1 MKVYKFGGASIKNA
15 NGIKNV
21 VKILKKFGTDDV
33 LIIVSATGKTTN
45 SLEKVVKDYIE
56 KSDNLK
62 KSLAKV
68 LMDHIEI
75 TRALFGDNSKSF
87 SKIIIDLIKKLE
99 NFLITNKSENYN
111 FIYDQVVSFG
121 ELISSNLI
129 NQYLNFTGIECELLD
144 ARTCIKTDS
153 YYRDANLNW
162 EFTQKKVINSIK
174 PKKLYVTQGFIGS
187 DNNNFTTTLG
197 REGSDYSAAIFGY
210 ILNVNEVTI
219 WKDVNGV
226 LNADP
231 RYFKKTELLDNISY
245 TEAIELA
252 FYGASVIHPKTLQ
265 PLQRKEIPLR
275 VRSFINLNKKG
286 TIVSK
291 GDNLIKNIPCYII
304 KKNQILLS
312 LSALDFSFIVEENI
326 SFIFSE
332 LHKYQMRVELIQN
345 SAISFSVCIND
356 KYNRLEDLLISL
368 KSKFKI
374 KVFNEVTLYTI
385 RNFDLNS
392 LNSLNEKTSKILIEQ
407 RTKETL
413 QVVLEK

>member
-75 TRALFGDNSKSF
+75 TRDLFGDNSKSF

-129 NQYLNFTGIECELLD
+129 NQYLNFIGIECELLD

-210 ILNVNEVTI
+210 I
-219 WKDVNGV
+219 
-226 LNADP
+226 
-231 RYFKKTELLDNISY
+231 
-245 TEAIELA
+245 
-252 FYGASVIHPKTLQ
+252 
-265 PLQRKEIPLR
+265 
-275 VRSFINLNKKG
+275 FI
-286 TIVSK
+286 
-291 GDNLIKNIPCYII
+291 Y
-304 KKNQILLS
+304 
-312 LSALDFSFIVEENI
+312 
-326 SFIFSE
+326 
-332 LHKYQMRVELIQN
+332 
-345 SAISFSVCIND
+345 
-356 KYNRLEDLLISL
+356 
-368 KSKFKI
+368 
-374 KVFNEVTLYTI
+374 VF
-385 RNFDLNS
+385 
-392 LNSLNEKTSKILIEQ
+392 
-407 RTKETL
+407 RT
-413 QVVLEK
+413 